1 MVRTRLAF
9 LALPLF
15 CIFSAGCMSTSNS
28 CGDNRGFF
36 ARLFSP
42 REKECCEM
50 MPTCSCCSDGPMLG
64 DSGMMMGTGT
74 LPYPTP
80 LPLTQPPMNP
90 PARISPV
97 PQSQPQAYQP
107 TSRSLSDFPR

>member
-1 MVRTRLAF
+1 MVRTRFVA
-9 LALPLF
+9 LALPILCF
-15 CIFSAGCMSTSNS
+15 LSAGCTSTSSNN

-50 MPTCSCCSDGPMLG
+50 MPSCSCCNEGPMLS
-64 DSGMMMGTGT
+64 DPSMMGAGT

-80 LPLTQPPMNP
+80 LPLTQPPANP

-97 PQSQPQAYQP
+97 PQAYQP
-107 TSRSLSDFPR
+107 TSRKYLD